1 MNTRQ
6 KRLIAGVF
14 GPSGEGLAAVSGL
27 LIVLVIVM
35 GAAVGLDR
43 LAFDAWSGILT
54 LTVLVALTIPALNWL
69 ARREGDPRLARML
82 MWGMVATVAGV
93 LVRYFFVTV
102 VYNDS
107 SDAGRYSTGA
117 GELARLL
124 KQGSFTTI
132 PPGLEA
138 FPPETQRIGLVLGF
152 VYLITGTSRWAG
164 SIVFAWFAFGGRL
177 LLWRALRRAVPEAD
191 DKRYLMFLLF
201 FPSLL
206 FWPASIGKEALMFLA
221 LGVLSFAAAQLL
233 AERVSAGSI
242 ALFVAGLAGLL
253 FIRPHLAAI
262 GVAALGVASMVG
274 TLGGIGQGAKL
285 KSTAV
290 RVVALVVLVVAAV
303 VVFSQTA
310 KFFGTADEGAGV
322 TSILDK
328 TRSQTS
334 IGGSAFA
341 APAVSTP
348 LDVPWA
354 IVTVIF
360 RPFLWEANGAS
371 TLVAALESLALV
383 GLVVTGWRRLVG
395 GLKLSLRRPYLVF
408 VLTFTGAFIMAF
420 SYIGNF
426 GILAR
431 QRSIMLALIFVFLA
445 TPPIEKGRGLLL
457 KRSSRSQGTAGLRTD
472 DVGAQPLLSTVQ
484 LGASRPEHD
493 PPPIRSASKV
503 NL

>member
-201 FPSLL
+201 FPSLIY
-206 FWPASIGKEALMFLA
+206 WPASIGKEALMFLA
-221 LGVLSFAAAQLL
+221 LGVLSFAAASVLVLSLFVSAPATGGLLESPWDKLVHFGFFGCVTFLL
-233 AERVSAGSI
+233 AIGFGRRP
-242 ALFVAGLAGLL
+242 VAGRAGE
-253 FIRPHLAAI
+253 RWQHCT
-262 GVAALGVASMVG
+262 VRCRVG
-274 TLGGIGQGAKL
+274 G
-285 KSTAV
+285 TAV
-290 RVVALVVLVVAAV
+290 HP
-303 VVFSQTA
+303 TA
-310 KFFGTADEGAGV
+310 PGGDRCCCAGRRQHCG
-322 TSILDK
+322 DAG
-328 TRSQTS
+328 RN
-334 IGGSAFA
+334 
-341 APAVSTP
+341 
-348 LDVPWA
+348 W
-354 IVTVIF
+354 
-360 RPFLWEANGAS
+360 
-371 TLVAALESLALV
+371 
-383 GLVVTGWRRLVG
+383 TG
-395 GLKLSLRRPYLVF
+395 
-408 VLTFTGAFIMAF
+408 
-420 SYIGNF
+420 
-426 GILAR
+426 R
-431 QRSIMLALIFVFLA
+431 Q
-445 TPPIEKGRGLLL
+445 
-457 KRSSRSQGTAGLRTD
+457 
-472 DVGAQPLLSTVQ
+472 AQVDS
-484 LGASRPEHD
+484 
-493 PPPIRSASKV
+493 SASGGPWSACRGSGSGV
-503 NL
+503 QPDGQVLWNGR